1 MKQHSKRGALQ
12 LKMLFA
18 AVVLTLSISASTGT
32 VYNRSCY
39 NPLAYLGTANATYNS
54 DTNTCNYWYAGF
66 SGSGQVFENVNWGN
80 VNAST
85 FPSGDA
91 VNKINSLKG
100 SCCSDGKGIMW
111 VDYSRSCYNPSTY
124 NGTASYTN
132 NGQTNTCDTWYG
144 GLSQFENVTWSTVT
158 ASTFPS
164 DGISTLNVLKGSC
177 CSDGKGIMWVD
188 TTTEAPTTTTTTESP
203 TTTTAAASSGGS
215 TTTTTTT
222 VESMSSAAK
231 HLPAIL
237 ASGAGLV
244 TAVFLF

>member
-1 MKQHSKRGALQ
+1 
-12 LKMLFA
+12 
-18 AVVLTLSISASTGT
+18 
-32 VYNRSCY
+32 
-39 NPLAYLGTANATYNS
+39 
-54 DTNTCNYWYAGF
+54 
-66 SGSGQVFENVNWGN
+66 
-80 VNAST
+80 
-85 FPSGDA
+85 
-91 VNKINSLKG
+91 
-100 SCCSDGKGIMW
+100 MW
-111 VDYSRSCYNPSTY
+111 VDYSRSCYNPSAY

-132 NGQTNTCDTWYG
+132 NGQTNTCDAWYG

-164 DGISTLNVLKGSC
+164 NGISVLNLLKGSC

-188 TTTEAPTTTTTTESP
+188 TNTEAPTTTTTTESP

-215 TTTTTTT
+215 TTNTTAA
-222 VESMSSAAK
+222 ESMSSAAK

>member
-1 MKQHSKRGALQ
+1 
-12 LKMLFA
+12 LFA

-111 VDYSRSCYNPSTY
+111 VDYSRSCYNPSAY
-124 NGTASYTN
+124 NGAASYTN

-188 TTTEAPTTTTTTESP
+188 YSR
-203 TTTTAAASSGGS
+203 
-215 TTTTTTT
+215 
-222 VESMSSAAK
+222 
-231 HLPAIL
+231 
-237 ASGAGLV
+237 
-244 TAVFLF
+244 